1 MKSIAVGFAAA
12 SLLIP
17 SISHAWQQHSTQQMQ
32 PHSTQQMQPHPM
44 QPHAM
49 EPHPMQPHMHEG
61 VHHFHDHDHDHFHS
75 SFVFAGVLGAPVYAY
90 PYYATPFYPA
100 PYYPGTVWYWCAA
113 PTGYYPYIPQCAVPW
128 QAITGY

>member
-1 MKSIAVGFAAA
+1 MKSIAVGLAAA

-17 SISHAWQQHSTQQMQ
+17 SMSHAWQQHSTQQIQ
-32 PHSTQQMQPHPM
+32 PHAM

-49 EPHPMQPHMHEG
+49 QQHSMQQMQPHMHEG

-113 PTGYYPYIPQCAVPW
+113 PAGYYPYVPQCAVPW